1 MPRRRPRCR
10 SSGGRCARSWPPSRW
25 GLGATTTRPS
35 SPAEDELRDAVATL
49 VRGWEERLRA
59 TLLARHGEE
68 EGERLAARYARAF
81 SGAYRAAVAVERAA
95 DDVVLLDA
103 AAREGVRVVLCNETA
118 TTTALRFYLA
128 RAPLVLSE
136 FMPVLE
142 NLGLR
147 VLAEDQEEGTP
158 AGAPR
163 HAVQTLFRPG
173 PAGRRPPPRAGG
185 ARAPAPPP

>member
-10 SSGGRCARSWPPSRW
+10 FSGGRCARSWPPSGW
-25 GLGATTTRPS
+25 CPGATTTRRSSRSSTRSPS
-35 SPAEDELRDAVATL
+35 RSCSRARPPAEDELRDAVATL

-103 AAREGVRVVLCNETA
+103 AAREGVRVVLSNETA

-147 VLAEDQEEGTP
+147 VLAEDQEGVTP

-163 HAVQTLFRPG
+163 QR
-173 PAGRRPPPRAGG
+173 GG
-185 ARAPAPPP
+185 AL